1 MTDHGLPEEALEG
14 PEVVSDEPEGNL
26 SPQDIEALRDLV
38 DDMQDTLD
46 SEAGPLT
53 DDSDREAKEVL
64 NAEPTSQEILDKRL
78 VPGLVSKS
86 IVGWI
91 VAFNLATAGV
101 LLHDNPYA
109 ESAWDWTLE
118 HPEPSLITAAVF
130 AGAVALRAAFKHNRQ
145 EDLFEAQHDG
155 VRLRERVANHLPSWK
170 TVKWGTIIIAVS
182 GVSIWAGVGI
192 KGAHDRRLAER
203 NADPSDYEHEYGEPY
218 DVLTSTMGCDEV
230 GETEVRPGEDSL
242 WEIAIETLY
251 LNGMPITNGNIAA
264 VKNHM
269 ADNFDDPDVI
279 HPGDYHNT
287 YYCKTPDEG
296 AITTEESQKQH
307 FNGINRGIKKR
318 VGEIIDLPEIPRS

>member
-14 PEVVSDEPEGNL
+14 PEVVSDEPEGDL

-64 NAEPTSQEILDKRL
+64 NAEPTSQEILNKRL

-155 VRLRERVANHLPSWK
+155 VRLRERVANHLPSLRAIGI
-170 TVKWGTIIIAVS
+170 V
-182 GVSIWAGVGI
+182 GVLGALVWAGWGI

-203 NADPSDYEHEYGEPY
+203 NADPSEYEHEYGEPY
-218 DVLTSTMGCDEV
+218 HVLTSTIGCDKV

-251 LNGMPITNGNIAA
+251 LNGMPITNENIAA
-264 VKNHM
+264 VNNHM
-269 ADNFDDPDVI
+269 AQDFDKDPKRMQV
-279 HPGDYHNT
+279 GDKHNT
-287 YYCKTPDEG
+287 YYCETPDEG
-296 AITTEESQKQH
+296 AITTEESEEQH
-307 FNGINRGIKKR
+307 FNGINRHLEKEYGVRI
-318 VGEIIDLPEIPRS
+318 VLPVNPSS